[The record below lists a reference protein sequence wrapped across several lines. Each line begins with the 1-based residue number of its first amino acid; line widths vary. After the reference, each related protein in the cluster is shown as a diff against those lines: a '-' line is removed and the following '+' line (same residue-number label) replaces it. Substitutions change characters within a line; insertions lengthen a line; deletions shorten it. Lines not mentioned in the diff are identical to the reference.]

1 VRRVN
6 SAAIIGI
13 FLVLLGVLLLLESL
27 GALPGGWEVAL
38 AAVFLLGGLG
48 FLWAFATDREWW
60 WASIPGMALVGIGLL
75 IGYGALAPEE
85 PGGVAAGL
93 FLGSLGV
100 GFLLV
105 YLRNRQAWW
114 AIIPCGVMI
123 TLALVTGLESES
135 ELGVGGVFFLGLA
148 LTFLVVYLVPN
159 PEGRMTWALIP
170 AAVLGIMGFLILAAA
185 VQLIGFL
192 WPLALV
198 VVGAYLL
205 FRALRQSPRS
215 L

>member
-1 VRRVN
+1 
-6 SAAIIGI
+6 
-13 FLVLLGVLLLLESL
+13 
-27 GALPGGWEVAL
+27 
-38 AAVFLLGGLG
+38 
-48 FLWAFATDREWW
+48 
-60 WASIPGMALVGIGLL
+60 M
-75 IGYGALAPEE
+75 
-85 PGGVAAGL
+85 
-93 FLGSLGV
+93 

-205 FRALRQSPRS
+205 FRALRQCTGSSRAGSGLENSAELPRRADLAQHLKRLYLGRAAPSPARLRICSAVVAEPWVHLAVPEGQGEITPLSARPGYRHPRS
-215 L
+215 RVTPARSNSSPERLRLSLPTG

>member
-1 VRRVN
+1 MRRVN

-205 FRALRQSPRS
+205 FRALRQSPR
-215 L
+215 

>member
-205 FRALRQSPRS
+205 FRALRQSPR
-215 L
+215 

>member
-1 VRRVN
+1 
-6 SAAIIGI
+6 
-13 FLVLLGVLLLLESL
+13 
-27 GALPGGWEVAL
+27 
-38 AAVFLLGGLG
+38 VFLLGGLG

-205 FRALRQSPRS
+205 FRALRQSPR
-215 L
+215 